1 MTRTPEQRGNASPN
15 DGGLDARKQDV
26 LKSVIQADIVTG
38 EPVGSKTISRGTGLD
53 LSPATIRNIMA
64 ELEERGFLTQP
75 HTSAGRIPTD
85 HAYRVYVDQLMQ
97 PSRIRASQTLAI
109 EQALHQN
116 RGDIP
121 VLLEAASRQ
130 LSRFSS
136 QVGVVLAPE
145 WRRVVVEHI
154 EFVRLAPRRVVA
166 ILVGKS
172 GVVHNGI
179 LEVEEPVEQDEL
191 DRIGAYLSNTYGG
204 WTLPKIREDLERRV
218 REERATYDLL
228 ASAALA
234 LGQRAVELT
243 RAETDLF
250 IEGTSNL
257 LNSPEFKDLERMR
270 SVFRTLEEKSRLV
283 DLLGR
288 VIDGDGV
295 QVLIG
300 RENADADLAGCSLVA
315 SSYRAG
321 ERVMGSVGIVGP
333 TRMQYAQAVALV
345 DYLARVLSG
354 LLSDTDH

>member
-1 MTRTPEQRGNASPN
+1 MSRGSTARGTVNPS
-15 DGGLDARKQDV
+15 DDKLDPRKRDV
-26 LKSVIQADIVTG
+26 LKSVIQAHIVTG
-38 EPVGSKTISRGTGLD
+38 EPVGSRTVSKGAGLD

-75 HTSAGRIPTD
+75 HTSAGRVPTD
-85 HAYRVYVDQLMQ
+85 RAYRVYVDSLMSPTRMNASEAHAIDEALQ
-97 PSRIRASQTLAI
+97 RSRG
-109 EQALHQN
+109 E
-116 RGDIP
+116 IP
-121 VLLEAASRQ
+121 ELLEEASRQ

-145 WRRVVVEHI
+145 WRGLVVEHL
-154 EFVRLAPRRVVA
+154 EFVRLAPKRVVA

-172 GVVHNGI
+172 GVVHDRI
-179 LEVEEPVEQDEL
+179 LDLAEPVEQDEL
-191 DRIGAYLSNTYGG
+191 DRIGAYLSNVYSGF
-204 WTLPKIREDLERRV
+204 TLPRMREDLQNRIRQ
-218 REERATYDLL
+218 ERATYDLL

-243 RAETDLF
+243 RAESDVF

-257 LNSPEFKDLERMR
+257 LNSREFADLERMR

-288 VIDGDGV
+288 VIEGDGV

-300 RENADADLAGCSLVA
+300 QDNADAHLTECSLVA

-321 ERVMGSVGIVGP
+321 ERVMGTVGIVGP
-333 TRMQYAQAVALV
+333 TRMQYAHAVALV

-354 LLSDTDH
+354 LLSGTDR